1 MLELQA
7 GTATVKVQAASASGS
22 AVGNHSTAVSG
33 GGTGGLARAT
43 TSIARK
49 PAAYRSWSY
58 GNPEQ

>member
-7 GTATVKVQAASASGS
+7 GAATVKVQAASASGS

-43 TSIARK
+43 RIARK